1 MKPDPVHQTMKP
13 DPVHQTMKPDPL
25 LSIFEELAACV
36 TEHKALAEGELRV
49 KIRESLDQ
57 LTTEARAALEAR
69 LGGDLEEV
77 LFTSITGPEKISL
90 FSPDLRTKLNY
101 QGEVFYCLP
110 IHGYLAEELEAAFL
124 RWAKLR
130 SPLGVLK
137 EVLTRFLERSGYR
150 VLRESR
156 GCGLE
161 HIELSAAKEG
171 EPDKPLFLFLLPS
184 IKFVPRF
191 IEAHPGGWEQTREG
205 EERVIVVPTEK
216 TPAPFISFIREHDLS
231 DAQIWVADLAK
242 QTVNPC
248 IGRSRDPA
256 LESKFESPEQARRAV
271 SEWMRQ
277 MHLVE

>member
-1 MKPDPVHQTMKP
+1 MVTSLLT
-13 DPVHQTMKPDPL
+13 TMKPDPL
-25 LSIFEELAACV
+25 LSIFEELAAYV

-57 LTTEARAALEAR
+57 LTVEARAALAAR
-69 LGGDLEEV
+69 LGGDLEDV

-130 SPLGVLK
+130 TPLGVLK

-150 VLRESR
+150 VLQESR
-156 GCGLE
+156 GCGME
-161 HIELSAAKEG
+161 HIELSAAKAD
-171 EPDKPLFLFLLPS
+171 EPDKPLRLILFPS

-191 IEAHPGGWEQTREG
+191 IETHPGGWERGG

-216 TPAPFISFIREHDLS
+216 TPAPFISFIREHDLP

-242 QTVNPC
+242 QTVNPV
-248 IGRSRDPA
+248 IGRSRDPV

>member
-1 MKPDPVHQTMKP
+1 
-13 DPVHQTMKPDPL
+13 MKPDPL
-25 LSIFEELAACV
+25 LSIFEVLAAYSK
-36 TEHKALAEGELRV
+36 EHKALAEGELRI

-57 LTTEARAALEAR
+57 LTAEARAALEAR
-69 LGGDLEEV
+69 LGGDLEEL

-150 VLRESR
+150 VLRESS

-161 HIELSAAKEG
+161 HIELSAAKED

-191 IEAHPGGWEQTREG
+191 IEAHPGGWEQTRGG

-216 TPAPFISFIREHDLS
+216 TPAPFISFIREHDLP

-242 QTVNPC
+242 QTVNPV